1 MHIEHVTR
9 RMAKFVGEVSV
20 VYSSHSQPLLVVLVT
35 IAFILHSHSLAA
47 FSDADPSDLVLV
59 PNASTGTS
67 SVIQSLA
74 DTFKPGEAIFTL
86 NVAYGTF
93 ISALYSIWA
102 LWFWG
107 KVDTCFVYY
116 HIHNSSLEGA
126 TELKF
131 VPF

>member
-1 MHIEHVTR
+1 MMHIEHVTR
-9 RMAKFVGEVSV
+9 RLAKFVGEVSL

-74 DTFKPGEAIFTL
+74 DTFKPGEAIFAL
-86 NVAYGTF
+86 NVSYGTF
-93 ISALYSIWA
+93 ISALYILSG
-102 LWFWG
+102 L
-107 KVDTCFVYY
+107 
-116 HIHNSSLEGA
+116 
-126 TELKF
+126 
-131 VPF
+131 